1 MEIQLQPT
9 AMLYSK
15 TGIKEMI
22 KNEGTVFCEKE
33 QDTYYSNCNAIVQCY
48 QEDFHEEVMLSFL
61 FCFGYSVK
69 EIENVIPMDI

>member
-9 AMLYSK
+9 AMLYWQGSK
-15 TGIKEMI
+15 KWLKTKAP
-22 KNEGTVFCEKE
+22 FFEKE
-33 QDTYYSNCNAIVQCY
+33 QMDTYYSNCNAIVQCY
-48 QEDFHEEVMLSFL
+48 QEDFREEVMLSFL